1 VSLFLRK
8 YVPKGDKGEL
18 MLSDWTLWLEWFIK
32 AVVVIFA
39 LLTGFAYL
47 TLYER
52 RALARIQTRIGPN
65 RAGPQGLLQPIAD
78 AVKLIFKEE
87 LVPAKADKIIFFW
100 APVVTMVPSIIIA
113 AVIPWGTKFTAF
125 GREITLYLADINV
138 GVLYVMSIASIAVYG
153 IVLAGWSSNN
163 KYAML
168 GGLRSS
174 AQMISYE
181 LALGLSFVT
190 SIILANS
197 MSLRD
202 IVNAQRVA
210 ELHIG
215 NFTFPFPMWF
225 VFIQPVGAVIFW
237 IATLA
242 EVNRA
247 PFDMPEAEQEL
258 TAGYHSEYSGMKF
271 ALFFMAEYQK
281 MIVICAIAATLY
293 FGGFLGP
300 FVDRYP
306 LLGPL
311 YLLIKVVALLFGMI
325 WVRATWPRI
334 RYDRLM
340 SFGWKVM
347 LPLSL
352 TITFI
357 TATGIVLADV
367 FNNQLYFWAIPFVSI
382 LIGLFTVVM
391 IYRELRR
398 KVYERA

>member
-1 VSLFLRK
+1 
-8 YVPKGDKGEL
+8 
-18 MLSDWTLWLEWFIK
+18 MISDWTLWLEWLIK
-32 AVVVIFA
+32 ALVVTLA

-47 TLYER
+47 TWYER
-52 RALARIQTRIGPN
+52 RALARLQVRIGPN

-87 LVPAKADKIIFFW
+87 LTPAKADKLVFFW
-100 APVVTMVPSIIIA
+100 APVVTLVPSIIIA
-113 AVIPWGTKFTAF
+113 AVIPWGTSFTLWT
-125 GREITLYLADINV
+125 GRVITLYVADINV
-138 GVLYVMSIASIAVYG
+138 GVLYIMSIASIAVYG

-163 KYAML
+163 KYAMI

-197 MSLRD
+197 MRLLD
-202 IVNAQRVA
+202 IVEAQR
-210 ELHIG
+210 H
-215 NFTFPFPMWF
+215 MWF
-225 VFIQPVGAVIFW
+225 VVVQPVGAVIFW

-293 FGGFLGP
+293 FGGFREFGFLSNTFFSVDHKWMLGSMEITNWFLGP
-300 FVDRYP
+300 V
-306 LLGPL
+306 
-311 YLLIKVVALLFGMI
+311 YLFLKVVALLFGMI

-347 LPLSL
+347 LPISL
-352 TITFI
+352 AITFI
-357 TATGIVLADV
+357 TAVGIILQRELHND
-367 FNNQLYFWAIPFVSI
+367 LYYYLGIPVASI
-382 LIGLFTVVM
+382 LVGLFTVAMV
-391 IYRELRR
+391 YRELRR
-398 KVYERA
+398 KAYERA

>member
-1 VSLFLRK
+1 
-8 YVPKGDKGEL
+8 
-18 MLSDWTLWLEWFIK
+18 MLSDWTLWLEWLIK
-32 AVVVIFA
+32 SLFVIFA
-39 LLTGFAYL
+39 LLGGFAYL

-52 RALARIQTRIGPN
+52 RALARIQSRIGPN
-65 RAGPQGLLQPIAD
+65 RAGWQGILQPIAD

-87 LVPAKADKIIFFW
+87 LVPAKADRILFFW
-100 APVVTMVPSIIIA
+100 APVITLVPSIILA
-113 AVIPWGTKFTAF
+113 ATIPFGPKNVPMF
-125 GREITLYLADINV
+125 GREISLVVADINV
-138 GVLYVMSIASIAVYG
+138 GVLYLMSIASIAVYG

-181 LALGLSFVT
+181 LSLGLMFVT
-190 SIILANS
+190 VIILADS
-197 MSLRD
+197 MSLYE
-202 IVNAQRVA
+202 IVEKQS
-210 ELHIG
+210 
-215 NFTFPFPMWF
+215 TMWF
-225 VFIQPVGAVIFW
+225 ALIQPVGALVFLIV
-237 IATLA
+237 TLA

-281 MIVICAIAATLY
+281 MIVISMIAATLF
-293 FGGFLGP
+293 FGGYREFWFLQGTILSVDRFWWLGP
-300 FVDRYP
+300 I
-306 LLGPL
+306 
-311 YLLIKVVALLFGMI
+311 YLLIKVVVLLFFMI

-340 SFGWKVM
+340 AFGWKIL

-352 TITFI
+352 AIVFI
-357 TATGIVLADV
+357 TAAGILLAEDLNNPIWIWTIPIISV
-367 FNNQLYFWAIPFVSI
+367 FV
-382 LIGLFTVVM
+382 GVFTVVM

>member
-1 VSLFLRK
+1 
-8 YVPKGDKGEL
+8 
-18 MLSDWTLWLEWFIK
+18 MDWTIWLEWVIK
-32 AVVVIFA
+32 AIILILG

-52 RALARIQTRIGPN
+52 RALAKIQVRIGPN
-65 RAGPQGLLQPIAD
+65 RAGWQGLFQPVAD

-87 LVPAKADKIIFFW
+87 LTPAKADKLIFFV
-100 APVVTMVPSIIIA
+100 APLLTMVPSIVIA
-113 AVIPWGTKFTAF
+113 AVIPFGPTTELF
-125 GREITLYLADINV
+125 GRQISFSMANINV
-138 GVLYVMSIASIAVYG
+138 GVLFLMAVASIAVYG

-181 LALGLSFVT
+181 LTLGLGFVT
-190 SIILANS
+190 AILLGNS
-197 MSLRD
+197 MNLHD
-202 IVNAQRVA
+202 IVEAQS
-210 ELHIG
+210 G
-215 NFTFPFPMWF
+215 MWF
-225 VFIQPVGAVIFW
+225 VVIQPLGALVFM

-281 MIVICAIAATLY
+281 MIVVCMITATLF
-293 FGGFLGP
+293 FGGYREFWFLKDTILSVDRTWWLGP
-300 FVDRYP
+300 IYILV
-306 LLGPL
+306 
-311 YLLIKVVALLFGMI
+311 KVVLLLFLMI

-340 SFGWKVM
+340 SFGWKVL

-352 TITFI
+352 AVVFI
-357 TATGIVLADV
+357 SAIGVLMAQDL
-367 FNNQLYFWAIPFVSI
+367 NPLYIWGVPVVS
-382 LIGLFTVVM
+382 LLVGTVAVIM
-391 IYRELRR
+391 IDRTLRR
-398 KVYERA
+398 KNNARR